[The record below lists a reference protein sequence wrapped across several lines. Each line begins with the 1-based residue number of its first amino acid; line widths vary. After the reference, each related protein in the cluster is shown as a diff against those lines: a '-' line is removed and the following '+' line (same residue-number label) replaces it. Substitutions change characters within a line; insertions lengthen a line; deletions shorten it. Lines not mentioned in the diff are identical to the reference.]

1 MEDKSTQKNIQE
13 VIPVNREVRDTF
25 FKTVYATE
33 KRQRKLASFLSGVEA
48 GLITTANVRPVL
60 FGNKENDLGFMC
72 DDIFYYMIENQAT
85 VSPNIPYRLLEYM
98 VAGLR
103 STVDSAR
110 LLYGKGRICFPIP
123 KLYMLQTGLE
133 VWDEKLPLAVQYD
146 LRLSAS
152 YRQMDK
158 KYKQKCIESDL
169 EAVVHV
175 YDFRMTLDEIL
186 AYIENNIVPER
197 FELYH
202 NDMRDYALVANG
214 ITYVQRAMRAEKR
227 EGYIMPGNISTVA
240 EFLKLMIKR
249 QIFVDLLAD
258 QEVCNMTMAQ
268 FSRDDMF
275 FYNGREEGEVIG
287 AIRTYKRM
295 GVTLENARCYI
306 MDAYQMSE
314 EEANEF
320 LKVYWK

>member
-1 MEDKSTQKNIQE
+1 M
-13 VIPVNREVRDTF
+13 
-25 FKTVYATE
+25 YATE

-110 LLYGKGRICFPIP
+110 LLYG
-123 KLYMLQTGLE
+123 
-133 VWDEKLPLAVQYD
+133 KLPLAVQYD